1 MDHNHTCKRQRHMM
15 ATTMGEEGE
24 KPLANLVAYQGMEDK
39 TKLKRAII
47 RAVFK
52 GVVTYRSN
60 MRPTRVDSSA
70 DEKCSHLLAGM
81 SMRQLRGI
89 YNTYHMSSIMVAST
103 GCLKRD
109 WPLFMDNGAP
119 SGAVVTVSETILS
132 FMYRN
137 QPSKREQRTFD
148 KNIHYSLVDGGTGF
162 ATAFPWQSL
171 ESIMEP
177 MPYLG
182 FFPLMEEGMYIQI
195 GSQEGD
201 GTIVFTVDC

>member
-1 MDHNHTCKRQRHMM
+1 MM

-60 MRPTRVDSSA
+60 MRPTRVYWSA
-70 DEKCSHLLAGM
+70 VEKSINLLAGM

-109 WPLFMDNGAP
+109 WPQFMDNGAS
-119 SGAVVTVSETILS
+119 SGAIVTVSETIIS

-137 QPSKREQRTFD
+137 QPSKRE
-148 KNIHYSLVDGGTGF
+148 
-162 ATAFPWQSL
+162 
-171 ESIMEP
+171 
-177 MPYLG
+177 
-182 FFPLMEEGMYIQI
+182 
-195 GSQEGD
+195 
-201 GTIVFTVDC
+201 